1 MTYPILRR
9 NRCGS
14 VLIALT
20 PATQISPEVGS
31 TMRFIIFRVVVLP
44 HPDGPTSTTISPS
57 DTSNERSPTAG
68 EGLPGNDFET
78 CSRRIMASVIE
89 LPAGGGSLQSLATVS
104 HPSSVVNWCDHP
116 PTPDSLP
123 PGGREQQTNGCFP
136 NRGRSPTGD
145 CTSFGLLRWA
155 DPAVRNP
162 PGGRSRHTGCRA
174 LGSDQPPGTGCGQD
188 GRSTGQRCD
197 RKSTSVVSAIGRA
210 DRYRCRRGHLP
221 LAFSSF
227 AGRWRDRN
235 RGRRG

>member
-20 PATQISPEVGS
+20 PATQMSPEVGS
-31 TMRFIIFRVVVLP
+31 TMRLIIFRVVVLP

-89 LPAGGGSLQSLATVS
+89 LPAGGGSLLSLATFS

-123 PGGREQQTNGCFP
+123 PAGGGNKRTGVSQTA
-136 NRGRSPTGD
+136 
-145 CTSFGLLRWA
+145 A
-155 DPAVRNP
+155 DHR
-162 PGGRSRHTGCRA
+162 PGGLHEFRVTEVGGPRRA
-174 LGSDQPPGTGCGQD
+174 ESPRWPVPPHG
-188 GRSTGQRCD
+188 
-197 RKSTSVVSAIGRA
+197 
-210 DRYRCRRGHLP
+210 LP
-221 LAFSSF
+221 
-227 AGRWRDRN
+227 R
-235 RGRRG
+235 